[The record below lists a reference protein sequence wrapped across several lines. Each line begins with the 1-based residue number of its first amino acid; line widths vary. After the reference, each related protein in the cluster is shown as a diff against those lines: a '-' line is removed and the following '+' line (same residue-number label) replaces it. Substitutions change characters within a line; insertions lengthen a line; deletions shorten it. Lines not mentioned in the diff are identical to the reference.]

1 MKTFRFKYSPLV
13 WTLLVLVLL
22 LSLGGLAWN
31 IFNIVEYSWADV
43 FKIAS
48 FAIIL
53 AATAFLTAFAIS
65 VMLFGRYVIGNGKL
79 RTRFGFI
86 STATN
91 VSDVVQIT
99 HFKKSDKLVVYFSD
113 QKYSVIIIDRSEYD
127 DFVLALRQ
135 LNPSIIYDSRI
146 DGEDT
151 PQ

>member
-99 HFKKSDKLVVYFSD
+99 HFKKSDKFW
-113 QKYSVIIIDRSEYD
+113 
-127 DFVLALRQ
+127 
-135 LNPSIIYDSRI
+135 
-146 DGEDT
+146 
-151 PQ
+151 